1 MDLIGK
7 YEGQLINGEPH
18 GLGRWKRQ
26 DGGRVI
32 DGEWKYGLVDGRVF
46 EYNTIGDV
54 IIYEAKKGM
63 YHGKYIYYWN
73 YGNRSEFEWRKGQKH
88 GLQRMYNAD
97 EDIVMEWV
105 FKWGQKV
112 EKK

>member
-1 MDLIGK
+1 MEIWTSRRK
-7 YEGQLINGEPH
+7 SV
-18 GLGRWKRQ
+18 
-26 DGGRVI
+26 RV
-32 DGEWKYGLVDGRVF
+32 
-46 EYNTIGDV
+46 NTIGDV

-73 YGNRSEFEWRKGQKH
+73 YGNRSELEWRKGQKH
-88 GLQRMYNAD
+88 GIQRMYNAD